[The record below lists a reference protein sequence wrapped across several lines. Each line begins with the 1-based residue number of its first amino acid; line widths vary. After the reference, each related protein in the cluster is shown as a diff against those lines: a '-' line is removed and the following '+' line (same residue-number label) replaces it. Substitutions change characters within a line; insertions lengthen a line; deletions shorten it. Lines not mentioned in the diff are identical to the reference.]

1 MLCDH
6 RCGHP
11 LWMEM
16 KHVGGSADVPWY
28 WDQKPINMNSVSHC
42 PGCGEQL
49 PLKLEQHRQAMSDGT
64 LRRTKEEAQV

>member
-1 MLCDH
+1 
-6 RCGHP
+6 
-11 LWMEM
+11 MEM